1 MNNSYNRNKL
11 LNSETIESLKELGS
25 VDGKLFLNEILKLYI
40 FEADK
45 LLFQIESQIN
55 KKNFDDLK
63 ISSHTLK
70 GASANVGAVEV
81 SALSSRI
88 EEKSKKADGANLREL
103 CDELKECF
111 TLTKKEIENLIS

>member
-1 MNNSYNRNKL
+1 MNISYNRNKL
-11 LNSETIESLKELGS
+11 LNDETIESLKELGS
-25 VDGKLFLNEILKLYI
+25 VDGKLFLNEILKLYL

-45 LLFQIESQIN
+45 LISQIESQIEN
-55 KKNFDDLK
+55 KNFDDLK

-88 EEKSKKADGANLREL
+88 EEKSKKADNTNLREL
-103 CDELKECF
+103 YGELKECYK
-111 TLTKKEIENLIS
+111 LTKKELENLIS

>member
-1 MNNSYNRNKL
+1 MNETYNRNKL
-11 LNSETIESLKELGS
+11 LNGETIESLKELGS

-45 LLFQIESQIN
+45 LLKQIESQIN

-81 SALSSRI
+81 SALSSSI
-88 EEKSKKADGANLREL
+88 EEKSKKADYAKLREL
-103 CDELKECF
+103 YDELKECY

>member
-1 MNNSYNRNKL
+1 MNISNNRNKL
-11 LNSETIESLKELGS
+11 LNDETIESLKELGS
-25 VDGKLFLNEILKLYI
+25 VDGKLFLNEILKLYL

-45 LLFQIESQIN
+45 LISQIESQIEN
-55 KKNFDDLK
+55 KNFDDLK

-88 EEKSKKADGANLREL
+88 EEKSKKADNTNLREL
-103 CDELKECF
+103 YGELKECYK
-111 TLTKKEIENLIS
+111 LTKKELENLIS

>member
-1 MNNSYNRNKL
+1 MNEPYNRNKL
-11 LNSETIESLKELGS
+11 LNDETIESLKELGS

-40 FEADK
+40 HEADK
-45 LLFQIESQIN
+45 LLIQIELQIN
-55 KKNFDDLK
+55 KKYFNKLK

-88 EEKSKKADGANLREL
+88 EEKSKKEDEKNLREL
-103 CDELKECF
+103 YDELKECY